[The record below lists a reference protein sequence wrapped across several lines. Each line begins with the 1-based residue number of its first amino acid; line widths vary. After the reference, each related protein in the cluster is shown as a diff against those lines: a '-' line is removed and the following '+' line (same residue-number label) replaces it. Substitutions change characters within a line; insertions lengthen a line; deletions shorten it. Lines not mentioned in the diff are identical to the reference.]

1 MDAKTRLITRGAL
14 ESAIANAVSKF
25 HREQQ
30 GRGPLDVRAHIFG
43 DLVLVRSTGILTQTE
58 NNLCASEAGRLLIQS
73 SRRELRAINHEEI
86 EETVGVLCGC
96 QVLRSYSDLSVEAA
110 EQVEVYVLESNL
122 EKYFH

>member
-1 MDAKTRLITRGAL
+1 M